1 MGYTQGRLRELL
13 EAARCV
19 SVVDVPSCYK
29 AKELGS
35 KAEVATQKTF
45 AKYTHKNGQGN
56 VFRHCYWSGLM
67 TLHLS
72 EDAAL
77 WIANNHEDVRP
88 NDPGE
93 AEMDV
98 FNNAAGRAIGL
109 VIKGKGSTDKGIF
122 YVCKHMANT

>member
-1 MGYTQGRLRELL
+1 
-13 EAARCV
+13 
-19 SVVDVPSCYK
+19 
-29 AKELGS
+29 
-35 KAEVATQKTF
+35 
-45 AKYTHKNGQGN
+45 
-56 VFRHCYWSGLM
+56 M

-77 WIANNHEDVRP
+77 RIAHNHEDVWL

-109 VIKGKGSTDKGIF
+109 MIKGKEGMNKGIA
-122 YVCKHMANT
+122 YVCKDMANASLLETLPK

>member
-1 MGYTQGRLRELL
+1 MCFCSAWFSFPAGWIQSPIRRQTCR
-13 EAARCV
+13 A
-19 SVVDVPSCYK
+19 
-29 AKELGS
+29 
-35 KAEVATQKTF
+35 
-45 AKYTHKNGQGN
+45 
-56 VFRHCYWSGLM
+56 FRHCYWSGLM

-77 WIANNHEDVRP
+77 RIAHNHEDVWP

-109 VIKGKGSTDKGIF
+109 MIKGKEGMDKGIA
-122 YVCKHMANT
+122 YVCKDMANASLLETLPK

>member
-1 MGYTQGRLRELL
+1 
-13 EAARCV
+13 
-19 SVVDVPSCYK
+19 
-29 AKELGS
+29 
-35 KAEVATQKTF
+35 
-45 AKYTHKNGQGN
+45 
-56 VFRHCYWSGLM
+56 M

-98 FNNAAGRAIGL
+98 FSNAAGRAIGL

-122 YVCKHMANT
+122 YVCKHMANTSLLKALPK